1 MLNLIIV
8 HFFGLI
14 TPGPDFFYVSRLAAS
29 NSRRNALCAVIGITL
44 GVLFWALASILG
56 LAILFNTVPVLQG
69 LVMTLGGGYLAYL
82 GYLML
87 KSQQNV
93 VFEPVSEQEQN
104 KQTSIKK
111 EITKG
116 LLVNLSNAKAVIYFA
131 SVMSLVL
138 VNLTQTWQIWSALLI
153 IVLETFL
160 HFYAISIVFSR
171 QQAKQFYSQYSRYI
185 DHLSGVIFLLFGVYL
200 MYSGIG
206 EMTPL
211 ISK

>member
-87 KSQQNV
+87 KVNKMWFSSQFLNKNKINRPASKRNHQRA
-93 VFEPVSEQEQN
+93 FSEF
-104 KQTSIKK
+104 I
-111 EITKG
+111 
-116 LLVNLSNAKAVIYFA
+116 
-131 SVMSLVL
+131 
-138 VNLTQTWQIWSALLI
+138 
-153 IVLETFL
+153 
-160 HFYAISIVFSR
+160 
-171 QQAKQFYSQYSRYI
+171 
-185 DHLSGVIFLLFGVYL
+185 
-200 MYSGIG
+200 
-206 EMTPL
+206 
-211 ISK
+211 

>member
-14 TPGPDFFYVSRLAAS
+14 SPGPDFFYVSRLAAS
-29 NSRRNALCAVIGITL
+29 NSRRNALCGVVGITL

-56 LAILFNTVPVLQG
+56 LALLFHTTPLLQG
-69 LVMTLGGGYLAYL
+69 VVMSLGGGYLAYL

-87 KSQQNV
+87 KNRQNV
-93 VFEPVSEQEQN
+93 VFDQPTEQQQN
-104 KQTSIKK
+104 RQTSIQK

-138 VNLTQTWQIWSALLI
+138 VNLTQTWQIVSALLI
-153 IVLETFL
+153 IVFETFL
-160 HFYAISIVFSR
+160 YFYVISIVFSGSR
-171 QQAKQFYSQYSRYI
+171 AKQCYSQYSRYI
-185 DHLSGVIFLLFGVYL
+185 DSISGVIFLLFGVYL
-200 MYSGIG
+200 IYSGIG
-206 EMTPL
+206 EM
-211 ISK
+211 ISVVEK